1 MSAAQIILYVLIA
14 LVLYQVVKKII
25 LVRTI
30 KHYTP
35 VELFGR
41 LKNSKDI
48 VLLDV
53 RRKDERNVQL
63 ISGSIHIP
71 LTQLK
76 TRTGELEKLK
86 GKEIVCYCR
95 SGNRS
100 LSAAAKLKK
109 DGFNVAN
116 LKGGIVQWNM
126 AGLR

>member
-1 MSAAQIILYVLIA
+1 MSAVQISLYVIIV
-14 LVLYQVVKKII
+14 LVLYQVVKKVF

-35 VELFGR
+35 VELFGK
-41 LKNSKDI
+41 LKNSRDV

-53 RRKDERNVQL
+53 RRKDERNVRL
-63 ISGSIHIP
+63 IKGSIHIP

-76 TRTGELEKLK
+76 TRVDELKK
-86 GKEIVCYCR
+86 FKKNEIVCYCR

-100 LSAAAKLKK
+100 LSAAAILKK

-116 LKGGIVQWNM
+116 LKGGIVQWNI
-126 AGLR
+126 AGLK